1 MCELRGYLYTCSAW
15 LNDESDASDEN
26 ITGNNEPTHDEK
38 ETNINHAHLSHS
50 NSNDFGITGATLP
63 LGDTNNGQVHEIT
76 VPSIRK

>member
-38 ETNINHAHLSHS
+38 RQ
-50 NSNDFGITGATLP
+50 TLTMP
-63 LGDTNNGQVHEIT
+63 TSAILIAMTLVLQVLLCHWVT
-76 VPSIRK
+76 QTMPKFMR